1 LRETAIEAR
10 CELTKNDSWKSA
22 RSGQWRSNAFLF
34 GGKQEMGIK
43 DFDVRWWLDQSAHK
57 RTYADQTTP
66 RDAKRGRP
74 HSFEDDLAGHLIA

>member
-1 LRETAIEAR
+1 
-10 CELTKNDSWKSA
+10 
-22 RSGQWRSNAFLF
+22 
-34 GGKQEMGIK
+34 MGIK